1 VFTLETDDIIGQYII
16 FCHVFD
22 AQTKKY
28 GRTRE
33 AAMET
38 LRICRD
44 RNVLK
49 DYLKKREKE
58 VFNIMIELFNQEHAV
73 QAYGKSMQEKGIKI
87 GEKIGEKRGVKRGEK
102 NIIRLFSKL
111 HELGKNE
118 DTEKALKDPKYL
130 EKLLKDYGVAEG

>member
-1 VFTLETDDIIGQYII
+1 MFTLETDDIIGQYII

-87 GEKIGEKRGVKRGEK
+87 GEKRGEK
-102 NIIRLFSKL
+102 NGKNQLAQLIAKLFD
-111 HELGKNE
+111 LGKI
-118 DTEKALKDPKYL
+118 DDVEKVSKDPEYR
-130 EKLLKDYGVAEG
+130 EQLLKDYGLAEA

>member
-1 VFTLETDDIIGQYII
+1 MFTLETDDIIGQYII

-58 VFNIMIELFNQEHAV
+58 VFNIMIELFNQEYAV
-73 QAYGKSMQEKGIKI
+73 QAYGNAREKKGI
-87 GEKIGEKRGVKRGEK
+87 KRGEK

>member
-1 VFTLETDDIIGQYII
+1 MFTLETDDIIGQYII

-33 AAMET
+33 AVLET

-73 QAYGKSMQEKGIKI
+73 QAYGNAREKKGINLSS
-87 GEKIGEKRGVKRGEK
+87 RGYRY
-102 NIIRLFSKL
+102 L
-111 HELGKNE
+111 HL
-118 DTEKALKDPKYL
+118 YL
-130 EKLLKDYGVAEG
+130 RE

>member
-1 VFTLETDDIIGQYII
+1 MFTLETDDIIGQYII

-58 VFNIMIELFNQEHAV
+58 VINIMIELFNQEHAV

-87 GEKIGEKRGVKRGEK
+87 GEKIGEKRGEK